1 MFSHVFK
8 PIQHKDTLESQ
19 LPEAGAM
26 FISFHPDLIAC
37 AENPT
42 DINNKVQGILS
53 NWYFAPGLD
62 SFSFVENFISAQFNE
77 GKVPLAFFLS
87 LFPYLECQ
95 IVLMSPDFYF
105 QFVYIWKESLLVP
118 LTSKII
124 WQLVV
129 STETATTTLKNCAR
143 LSRLNNNF
151 REIDIQLLTNVFV
164 CLFIDYV
171 CQLTKEVKSYF
182 LKSKTSGVE
191 TVFLRE
197 AEQINFFFH
206 DTGAH
211 PSQNWELFGPFF
223 NQIQPGAPGF
233 WSGLLDQD
241 WGQASWVQLP
251 AP

>member
-1 MFSHVFK
+1 MLQDWIHLVLQKTLFLLSSMKEKFRQHFSSVYS
-8 PIQHKDTLESQ
+8 PIQNAKQFLHLQ
-19 LPEAGAM
+19 
-26 FISFHPDLIAC
+26 ISIFSLSIFGKNLAC
-37 AENPT
+37 AT
-42 DINNKVQGILS
+42 D
-53 NWYFAPGLD
+53 
-62 SFSFVENFISAQFNE
+62 
-77 GKVPLAFFLS
+77 
-87 LFPYLECQ
+87 C
-95 IVLMSPDFYF
+95 
-105 QFVYIWKESLLVP
+105 
-118 LTSKII
+118 SKII
-124 WQLVV
+124 WQLEV
-129 STETATTTLKNCAR
+129 STEIATTTLKNCAR

-206 DTGAH
+206 DSGTH

-223 NQIQPGAPGF
+223 NQIQPEVPGF
-233 WSGLLDQD
+233 WSGLLDPD